1 MSVQEILLLAI
12 SGIAVLMDF
21 LWERISNLLIALSMV
36 TGFVFWIFSH
46 GSAGVLY
53 FLPGFLL
60 PIFCFLPL
68 FHFRMIGGGDVKL
81 LSVLGGILGYPKV
94 LELLLFSFLTG
105 GILSA
110 AFLIST
116 GNLKERISYFFH
128 YFYEYL
134 KTGNEKNYRKRN
146 GTGKFPFHCP
156 YFYGDY
162 FIHRRLLLKKDMI
175 AVCDSE
181 AGYAGNFAEYLN
193 ARKKLPF
200 RAEAFTDSEKLCQYA
215 GKTALNFF

>member
-94 LELLLFSFLTG
+94 LGLLLFSFLTG

-134 KTGNEKNYRKRN
+134 KTGNEKNYRKKGMEPEN
-146 GTGKFPFHCP
+146 FHFTVPIFTGIIL
-156 YFYGDY
+156 
-162 FIHRRLLLKKDMI
+162 FIG
-175 AVCDSE
+175 
-181 AGYAGNFAEYLN
+181 GYY
-193 ARKKLPF
+193 
-200 RAEAFTDSEKLCQYA
+200 
-215 GKTALNFF
+215 